1 MTNPNRTEMQ
11 IREKNEIEQRAI
23 GWVILLASGRATV
36 ADGEA
41 FRQWCAHNP
50 GHVKAFVEC
59 RKHWQGLQRAASDR
73 APDEASAR
81 SPAKIIGPSSSARL
95 SRRALLGGALAASIG
110 WLAISPPLQLWPSLD
125 AISADYRTGIG
136 EQREVALNAH
146 VKLQLNTQTAIN
158 LLRQQGVV
166 TGMELRSGETE
177 VLAQPGNGLPFVVL
191 AGNGQIQAQE
201 ALFNVRYID
210 ESTCVTCLAGE
221 VTVEREGRQILLQ
234 RHQQLRYDD
243 QIMLP
248 VERVDTASVS
258 AWRQRMLVFNN
269 IPMSQVIEEINRY
282 RTGKIVLLNARL
294 GASLV
299 QARLSVDRFNDFTSL
314 IQRVYDAKVR
324 YLPGGIVVI
333 S

>member
-1 MTNPNRTEMQ
+1 MQ

-210 ESTCVTCLAGE
+210 ESTCVTCLAG
-221 VTVEREGRQILLQ
+221 GS
-234 RHQQLRYDD
+234 H
-243 QIMLP
+243 
-248 VERVDTASVS
+248 
-258 AWRQRMLVFNN
+258 
-269 IPMSQVIEEINRY
+269 
-282 RTGKIVLLNARL
+282 G
-294 GASLV
+294 GA
-299 QARLSVDRFNDFTSL
+299 
-314 IQRVYDAKVR
+314 
-324 YLPGGIVVI
+324 
-333 S
+333 